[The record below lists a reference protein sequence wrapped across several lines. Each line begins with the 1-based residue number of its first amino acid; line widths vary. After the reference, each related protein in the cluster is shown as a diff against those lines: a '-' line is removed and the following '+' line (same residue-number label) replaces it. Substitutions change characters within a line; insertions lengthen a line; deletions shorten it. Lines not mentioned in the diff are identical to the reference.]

1 MYYSP
6 NRVLGLRIL
15 VLSHKSQNTWSRDSQ
30 MQIMRQPRFWSLP
43 ISTGNSKYILR
54 LIKSHFSYSCYRTE
68 ILLQAISANVTII
81 ITEFYFIFL
90 FNQFAK
96 KGRWQ
101 HNRTLSPLQGVSPKI
116 WNDCLYKCW
125 ILKRKGMSAQLL
137 VVWKTPLWHLLES
150 SGCKEN

>member
-81 ITEFYFIFL
+81 ITEFYFFFYLINLPRKAGDNTIEHWVPYKVYHPKFEMIVYINVEYWKERECQHSCWLFGKLLYDIF
-90 FNQFAK
+90 
-96 KGRWQ
+96 
-101 HNRTLSPLQGVSPKI
+101 
-116 WNDCLYKCW
+116 
-125 ILKRKGMSAQLL
+125 
-137 VVWKTPLWHLLES
+137 
-150 SGCKEN
+150 